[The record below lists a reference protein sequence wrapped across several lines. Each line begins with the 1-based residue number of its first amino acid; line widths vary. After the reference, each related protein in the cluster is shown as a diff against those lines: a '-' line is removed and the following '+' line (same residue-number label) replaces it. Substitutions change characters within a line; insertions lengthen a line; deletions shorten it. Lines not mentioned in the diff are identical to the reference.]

1 MSHVSKVSTNCLGI
15 RTNCL
20 ELPLGSP
27 HSFPQIPTLFSLMFI
42 SFHEFALISI
52 EETDQEPIIM
62 VQSPVIMKMLNNGSS
77 QYVKIKPWMELSDDD
92 LYLIKMDKIITM
104 TEISDKQMISFYE
117 RYLNDE
123 DVEIVL
129 DGKVSISNNEQLG
142 FVSTVEDARKKL
154 EEIFKIPNNNKE
166 T

>member
-1 MSHVSKVSTNCLGI
+1 MKEEFH
-15 RTNCL
+15 
-20 ELPLGSP
+20 GS
-27 HSFPQIPTLFSLMFI
+27 IKLITGEEI
-42 SFHEFALISI
+42 FALISI

-142 FVSTVEDARKKL
+142 FVSTVEDARKNL